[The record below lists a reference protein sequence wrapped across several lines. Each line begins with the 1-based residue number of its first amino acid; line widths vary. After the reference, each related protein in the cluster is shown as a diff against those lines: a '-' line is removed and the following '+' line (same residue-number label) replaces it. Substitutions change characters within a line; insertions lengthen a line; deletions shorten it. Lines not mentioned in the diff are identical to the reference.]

1 MHSTAQNEMGESS
14 GAKNE
19 EPIRRCIKEQEV
31 VYVLHG
37 EFPDLDL
44 NIMTWTLWWT
54 LMLPWACAYQ
64 TETSSEILVYLWER
78 VTGENFLPP
87 K

>member
-1 MHSTAQNEMGESS
+1 MHSTAQNETGKSS

-19 EPIRRCIKEQEV
+19 EPICRRIKEQEV

-37 EFPDLDL
+37 GVPRSRLKHYDLDFVVNPHACL
-44 NIMTWTLWWT
+44 GLC
-54 LMLPWACAYQ
+54 LP
-64 TETSSEILVYLWER
+64 ETSSAILVYLWGR

>member
-1 MHSTAQNEMGESS
+1 MCSTVKNETGKSS

-19 EPIRRCIKEQEV
+19 EPICRRIKEQEV

-44 NIMTWTLWWT
+44 DVMTWTLW
-54 LMLPWACAYQ
+54 
-64 TETSSEILVYLWER
+64 
-78 VTGENFLPP
+78 
-87 K
+87 